1 MSFLLSIFV
10 FILFIGL
17 FIILAI
23 FGFIR
28 SLFTFG
34 RRNNAQNYQQQNSG
48 YDNPP
53 AAKPKIF
60 DKKEGEY
67 VDFEEVE

>member
-1 MSFLLSIFV
+1 MSFLFSIFV

-28 SLFTFG
+28 SLFSFG
-34 RRNNAQNYQQQNSG
+34 KRRNAEYSQPNGNFE
-48 YDNPP
+48 NPVSRT
-53 AAKPKIF
+53 KVF
-60 DKKEGEY
+60 DRKEGEY